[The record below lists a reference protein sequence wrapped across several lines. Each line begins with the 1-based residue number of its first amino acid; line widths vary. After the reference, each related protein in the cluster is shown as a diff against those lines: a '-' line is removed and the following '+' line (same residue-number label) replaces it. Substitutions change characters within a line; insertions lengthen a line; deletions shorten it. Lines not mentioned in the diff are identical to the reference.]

1 MAEPAKKKEKISA
14 DCLLACLYLVC
25 LPFTVV
31 TTPIGSLLKVMT
43 YPIVILL
50 AVRYLMGKNEL
61 VFNYI
66 HLFYT
71 LYILYSVGMLLVY
84 NDTMA
89 MTTTKDM
96 ILGLLMLLLITLRVY
111 NAREKEWLETAWI
124 LVGIVCIFA
133 AIISTE
139 VVSESEN
146 RTVVRILGF
155 EEDQNQFCAYLI
167 MPVLISLKRIFEKD
181 AFLLCMF

>member
-61 VFNYI
+61 VFN
-66 HLFYT
+66 
-71 LYILYSVGMLLVY
+71 
-84 NDTMA
+84 
-89 MTTTKDM
+89 
-96 ILGLLMLLLITLRVY
+96 
-111 NAREKEWLETAWI
+111 
-124 LVGIVCIFA
+124 
-133 AIISTE
+133 
-139 VVSESEN
+139 
-146 RTVVRILGF
+146 
-155 EEDQNQFCAYLI
+155 
-167 MPVLISLKRIFEKD
+167 
-181 AFLLCMF
+181 